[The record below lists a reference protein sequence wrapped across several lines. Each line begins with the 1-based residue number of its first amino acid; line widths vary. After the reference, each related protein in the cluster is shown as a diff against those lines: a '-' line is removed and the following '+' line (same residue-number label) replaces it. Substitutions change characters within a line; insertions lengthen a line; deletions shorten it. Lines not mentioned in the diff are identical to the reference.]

1 MGINEVVQIGNRI
14 KEYRKSKGITQKELA
29 LRADIP
35 YSTYSNYENNN
46 REPNREQLQK
56 IATALDV
63 PLYELMGF
71 DGSIRVNP
79 NPERKRLD
87 EEAKELIKR
96 QKSGENL
103 TKEEHKKIF
112 DYIERTKE
120 SFSRLHESAESI
132 KNVIEELGESNLLSD
147 YRKLNVSG
155 KTEAQKRVNELTE
168 LSRYTKPDEPPQD

>member
-1 MGINEVVQIGNRI
+1 
-14 KEYRKSKGITQKELA
+14 
-29 LRADIP
+29 
-35 YSTYSNYENNN
+35 
-46 REPNREQLQK
+46 
-56 IATALDV
+56 
-63 PLYELMGF
+63 MGF
-71 DGSIRVNP
+71 DGSIRVDP

-112 DYIERTKE
+112 DYIECTKE
-120 SFSRLHESAESI
+120 SFSRLHESVESI
-132 KNVIEELGESNLLSD
+132 KNVIEELGKSNLLSD

-168 LSRYTKPDEPPQD
+168 IPRYTKPDEPPQE